1 MPTPSETSCSFRL
14 KTQMSVSTFRS
25 NYSLTQHSLLVYP
38 KLWGIIQS
46 RLHPALPRVPGRRWN
61 RIPGKL
67 VYPTQYRGQGGSMF
81 IGWFLGSRSASFL
94 GSQGSTFLTTYTG
107 LSPPISSIHQDKLSQ
122 IGPQANGPVQFIS

>member
-1 MPTPSETSCSFRL
+1 
-14 KTQMSVSTFRS
+14 
-25 NYSLTQHSLLVYP
+25 
-38 KLWGIIQS
+38 
-46 RLHPALPRVPGRRWN
+46 
-61 RIPGKL
+61 
-67 VYPTQYRGQGGSMF
+67 MF